1 MKKTDCKLLMLVTI
15 ISLPLCLSFQ
25 NSLIKLAGFRCSV
38 IDSNWIQTYRL
49 HKIHIQRES
58 LKHPKFL
65 WTGQGKQTLCMVP
78 VYAKPAFPFQ
88 VRKRQQRYSE
98 EGKWFGGFVILY
110 NSQKEILNCMC
121 MQMCMCL
128 HESSPSKTRLRPCG
142 QAPGVTLICL

>member
-25 NSLIKLAGFRCSV
+25 NSLIKLAEFQMQCYRFKL
-38 IDSNWIQTYRL
+38 NTNTYRL
-49 HKIHIQRES
+49 HKIHMQRES

-65 WTGQGKQTLCMVP
+65 WTLGRGKQTLCMVP
-78 VYAKPAFPFQ
+78 VYKTCFPFQ
-88 VRKRQQRYSE
+88 VRKDNKTYSE

-110 NSQKEILNCMC
+110 NSQKILNCMC

-128 HESSPSKTRLRPCG
+128 HENSPSKTRLRPCG